1 MPKSIHVNHQ
11 DTAFYIL
18 KYHQTASLN
27 SDERAIFKIL
37 ERRFFHEGRVIHPS
51 FLKYSSIRQIFSA
64 INFDCLLDI
73 DVKICLVFVL
83 EFYKTVQILQNVDEA
98 ISIASII
105 RNFEITL
112 FLHQFT
118 QILRVPCEGVCMFSP
133 DWYISCLPNFID
145 PNPIYLTPLDNP
157 NVVRDAIFNERP
169 PTTRRTVK
177 GKSVVLNPY
186 QMVLFEMNPAF
197 RKWETILSEN
207 TICLSRNNDHPNACL
222 VYMLYYLANQKPF
235 NLAYYMAKRMAS
247 VIKSDLMVLP
257 YAMLL
262 TRLYRHVLTIQPCPI
277 TDIHYL
283 MDHVM
288 VPFTGGGAQ
297 RFLMEKGLILKHPLD
312 PHHLY
317 LKLQLRNKL
326 IWLTTTPSTLLST
339 MTKFHPFLEEH
350 R

>member
-37 ERRFFHEGRVIHPS
+37 ERRFFNEGRVIHPS
-51 FLKYSSIRQIFSA
+51 FLEDSSIRQIFSA

-73 DVKICLVFVL
+73 DVKIYLVFVL

-98 ISIASII
+98 ISIAIII
-105 RNFEITL
+105 RNFKITL
-112 FLHQFT
+112 RLYQFA

-133 DWYISCLPNFID
+133 DWYISYLPNFID
-145 PNPIYLTPLDNP
+145 PDPIYLTPLDNP
-157 NVVRDAIFNERP
+157 DVVHDAIFNERP

-177 GKSVVLNPY
+177 GKSVVLDPY

-197 RKWETILSEN
+197 RKWETILCEN

-222 VYMLYYLANQKPF
+222 V
-235 NLAYYMAKRMAS
+235 
-247 VIKSDLMVLP
+247 
-257 YAMLL
+257 
-262 TRLYRHVLTIQPCPI
+262 HVLTIQPYHT

-288 VPFTGGGAQ
+288 VPLTGGGAQ
-297 RFLMEKGLILKHPLD
+297 RFLVDGKGPHPKTSFGSSSSPSQTPTQEQVDLVDNYTLD
-312 PHHLY
+312 PIEYHD
-317 LKLQLRNKL
+317 Q
-326 IWLTTTPSTLLST
+326 IPSIPGGAS
-339 MTKFHPFLEEH
+339 MEFKQTKGMFK
-350 R
+350 